1 MKILTAQV
9 LTRNTVGGGAAAL
22 ILSVF
27 ATVFTIFFAF
37 FFASA
42 SVAQSNGPP
51 PFSPT
56 ILTEPFNAPQNTPR
70 VLTVQGQWPN
80 GCQPTSGTMTTD
92 LAESDHLIT
101 ITLAVPQTLV
111 ACTLAI
117 TSYSI
122 KFNYTPQALGV
133 IRVVV
138 KETIS
143 SPSNVG
149 TISTSLAGQNRGIA
163 DVSGMWYDFNTN
175 GSGMSLIHNFQG
187 VTSGVFGAWFAYDNA
202 GNPRWLTIQEGKW
215 ETNGTIVGNLYETKA
230 APNQCAA
237 SLPLC
242 VTKYTSIA
250 KIGTARLTFTGIG
263 PNSGTP
269 PQATFEGIDVAG
281 TSFLK
286 STAVRLPL

>member
-1 MKILTAQV
+1 MKIPTAQV
-9 LTRNTVGGGAAAL
+9 LTRNGLYFILSTALAL
-22 ILSVF
+22 ILCL
-27 ATVFTIFFAF
+27 FTAL
-37 FFASA
+37 A
-42 SVAQSNGPP
+42 VAQSNVPP
-51 PFSPT
+51 PFTPS
-56 ILTEPFNAPQNTPR
+56 ILTEPINAPQDTPR
-70 VLTVQGQWPN
+70 TITVQGQWPS
-80 GCQPTSGTMTTD
+80 GCPPTTGSMVAD

-101 ITLAVPQTLV
+101 ISLFVPQTLLP
-111 ACTLAI
+111 CTAVI
-117 TSYSI
+117 GTYAI
-122 KFNYTPQALGV
+122 KFNYTPKSLGV

-138 KETIS
+138 Q
-143 SPSNVG
+143 PNVVAPGNVG
-149 TISTSLAGQNRGIA
+149 TITTSLAGQNRGIA

-230 APNQCAA
+230 AANQCTA

-242 VTKYTSIA
+242 VTKYTSIV

-269 PQATFEGIDVAG
+269 PQATFEGIDASGASIV
-281 TSFLK
+281 K
-286 STAVRLPL
+286 SSAIRLAL

>member
-1 MKILTAQV
+1 MKNQTAQL
-9 LTRNTVGGGAAAL
+9 LTRNIVSSTAAAL

-27 ATVFTIFFAF
+27 GTFF
-37 FFASA
+37 SG
-42 SVAQSNGPP
+42 SGIAQSNVPP
-51 PFSPT
+51 PFTPT
-56 ILTEPFNAPQNTPR
+56 ILAEPFNAPQNTPR
-70 VLTVQGQWPN
+70 VITIQGQWPN
-80 GCQPTSGTMTTD
+80 GCPPVSGTMVTD

-101 ITLAVPQTLV
+101 ITLAVPLTLV
-111 ACTLAI
+111 ACTQAI
-117 TSYSI
+117 TSYSF
-122 KFNYTPQALGV
+122 KFNYAPQALGV
-133 IRVVV
+133 IRVMV

-187 VTSGVFGAWFAYDNA
+187 VNSGVFGAWFAYDNA

-230 APNQCAA
+230 AANQCSA

-242 VTKYTSIA
+242 VTKYTSIV

-269 PQATFEGIDVAG
+269 PQATFEGIDASGASIV
-281 TSFLK
+281 K
-286 STAVRLPL
+286 SSAIRLAL